1 VPASVSSNQAIPP
14 AYDWCIL
21 QGSLLEDFTPSVN
34 PPKEIDDPTAKK
46 PADWVDLAKYGSCVA
61 AAVNLLHRVLMV
73 MLCSVRIADPS
84 ATKPDDWDETAP
96 ALIPDPA
103 STKPAGWLDDA
114 PAQVIMD
121 LARSLMS

>member
-46 PADWVDLAKYGSCVA
+46 PADWVDLAKYGSRT
-61 AAVNLLHRVLMV
+61 AAVNLLHRVLIGHA
-73 MLCSVRIADPS
+73 LICSVRIADPS
-84 ATKPDDWDETAP
+84 ATKPDEWDETAP

-121 LARSLMS
+121 LARS